1 MRILNR
7 TFAQK
12 RRDADLEQRIRRD
25 MAFLFDEYGATV
37 TSNTLEA
44 FGNSQITV
52 AVSNLE
58 FQFAKNDRDGDARVM
73 VGPRNGHGVWELL
86 RVALAAATGED
97 VSALTF
103 PISFSDDPTTLSYI
117 GLASLAACLKPRFAR
132 LNDAFA
138 PQNYPDTHVR
148 MAHIE
153 RRAHPK

>member
-12 RRDADLEQRIRRD
+12 RRDADLEQRVRRD
-25 MAFLFDEYGATV
+25 LAFLFDEYGATV
-37 TSNTLEA
+37 SSNTVVA

-52 AVSNLE
+52 AAGNLE
-58 FQFAKNDRDGDARVM
+58 FQFVKNDRDGDARVM

-86 RVALAAATGED
+86 RVALAASTGED
-97 VSALTF
+97 ASVLSF
-103 PISFSDDPTTLSYI
+103 PISFSDDPATLSYI
-117 GLASLAACLKPRFAR
+117 GLTRLAAGLKPRFAR

-148 MAHIE
+148 MARIE